1 MKNNYSVAIANEIK
15 AYLTE
20 EDWSYSFNEE
30 KGIFQFDL
38 QLHGKMKKIDYVID
52 VKEDAYI
59 VYAFSPVNADK
70 DDAKTMSEMTEFL
83 CRANYGLKRGNFEMD
98 MEDGEVRYKMVVDC
112 GDDSDCI
119 PTKSIIKR
127 SIYTPASMMQ
137 KYGDELL
144 AVMYGFMEPKEA
156 VEKAEA

>member
-1 MKNNYSVAIANEIK
+1 MSYGYFIKEAIEDFLKEDDWHYTFDEEKELIRMGINLNGKIKECKLLVDLRDTYYYVYATISINADEDCRQKVAE
-15 AYLTE
+15 YLT
-20 EDWSYSFNEE
+20 
-30 KGIFQFDL
+30 
-38 QLHGKMKKIDYVID
+38 
-52 VKEDAYI
+52 
-59 VYAFSPVNADK
+59 
-70 DDAKTMSEMTEFL
+70 
-83 CRANYGLKRGNFEMD
+83 RANYGMRFGNFEMD
-98 MEDGEVRYKMVVDC
+98 MEDGEIRYKMTVDC

-156 VEKAEA
+156 IEKAEA